1 MLDISLLQVAA
12 GILLLLAGLVLIRL
26 VSNALPGKLPPVF
39 EGLPYVGG
47 ILKFA
52 QVTWSVIWSY
62 LADQILELKSLRCR
76 ALSRS

>member
-1 MLDISLLQVAA
+1 MFTTFEMLDVSLLQVAA
-12 GILLLLAGLVLIRL
+12 GTLLLLAGLVLIRL

-52 QVTWSVIWSY
+52 QVIQSKNRSWS
-62 LADQILELKSLRCR
+62 AD
-76 ALSRS
+76 